1 MHSRSC
7 SELGVPRQHLGLYMF
22 SLFCSSLNTQWN
34 RALPALVAPL
44 LCLQYTKHR
53 SAHQPPLVPLFTWPL
68 WPCAL
73 WQHSERTPCSG
84 CHSDDLGGPQS
95 DTHSSTGAL
104 AYTLRQR
111 QAIDILLY
119 VGWRGAGWG
128 GESHCSELTAETR
141 GKLERGWERERVCQ
155 GEWQKVGARVC
166 LCVYACVHLSLG
178 SETIPQSFC
187 LSPSKG
193 RVLIF
198 FFFF

>member
-22 SLFCSSLNTQWN
+22 SLFCSSLNTQRN

-128 GESHCSELTAETR
+128 GGVALQWAHCRDTGEIRTRVRAWACLSGRVTESGC
-141 GKLERGWERERVCQ
+141 
-155 GEWQKVGARVC
+155 
-166 LCVYACVHLSLG
+166 ACVFVCVCMRAFVIG
-178 SETIPQSFC
+178 
-187 LSPSKG
+187 
-193 RVLIF
+193 
-198 FFFF
+198 